1 MKVDPE
7 EMFGIADDL
16 LKAQAVMINT
26 QNELI
31 KRLMNRVSEL
41 EALTHTNPTKPSE
54 GLKGLTGEIK

>member
-1 MKVDPE
+1 MKIDPE

-31 KRLMNRVSEL
+31 KRLMDRIEKLEVNRVGTTL
-41 EALTHTNPTKPSE
+41 VGGLE
-54 GLKGLTGEIK
+54 GLKGG